1 MLPKKMHRFR
11 ELSINLD
18 RVLTITIITN
28 QSSCEDFM
36 SENKPL
42 ASNDNRAVCQQEIVN
57 SFLS

>member
-36 SENKPL
+36 SENKLL